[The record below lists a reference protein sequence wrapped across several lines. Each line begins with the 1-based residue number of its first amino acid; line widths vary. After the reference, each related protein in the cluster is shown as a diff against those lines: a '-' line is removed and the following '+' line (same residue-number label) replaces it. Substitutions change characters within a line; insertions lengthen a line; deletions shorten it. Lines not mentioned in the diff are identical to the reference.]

1 MLSFKKTLLNL
12 TIAPSKIESAPSLS
26 ITEALWQA
34 IRAKSVKRFDH
45 AKAYSD
51 FVVFCCDVG
60 RLDVVFYFM
69 RYVDAANPL
78 LGQFVTELPN
88 IKRIYD
94 FTNDRRL
101 QIWQPLSMYELSE
114 EKLLSLK
121 QLLLTMVSDEKRE
134 DTFFANMVISFYL
147 MLLLESSTIVFDRN
161 QVIDLIVFFKN
172 AQKTEQ
178 LRRNTCYLQL
188 FDYVLA
194 HDIQGFFRL
203 PKQNFNHLTY
213 LQHAIVDTPYL
224 ELSLR
229 DTLFEIFK
237 NNIKKN
243 NDLSRYPKKLKFA
256 VCISGSY
263 RNHQHCL
270 ESVKENLID
279 PLAADV
285 YIHTWDQMSYW
296 TGYGGAPSV
305 WRTFG
310 SDAQKVLP
318 EKYHRDLERLTPL
331 IPKANKILRT
341 PLTRPINAEL
351 FERIF
356 KPQKMI
362 VESEK
367 RFTDSLIHPE
377 GFSRHRGTL
386 NQIKMFWGIKQAFDL
401 ALANGKYDIII
412 RVRPD
417 VKVTEK
423 ITPEF
428 FKGVE
433 NNVFYSRIWPTTGI
447 ADIMFYGTDSVIYAF
462 TRLVDQM
469 IELQELS
476 PYQEYPNY
484 DCHALLAAW
493 VYESNFQLNN
503 KYIPGFI
510 DVNPK
515 IPLAGLR
522 EAIAADIQNLT
533 DEQRTELMPIL
544 DYIQK
549 NYGEPV

>member
-1 MLSFKKTLLNL
+1 MLPFKKILLNL
-12 TIAPSKIESAPSLS
+12 TIASSKTESYPSLS
-26 ITEALWQA
+26 ITEALWRE
-34 IRAKSVKRFDH
+34 IRSKSVKRFDN

-51 FVVFCCDVG
+51 FLVFCCDVG

-69 RYVDAANPL
+69 RYVDATNPL
-78 LGQFVTELPN
+78 LGQFVIETPN

-94 FTNDRRL
+94 FTNDHRL
-101 QIWQPLSMYELSE
+101 EIWQLLSMYELSE
-114 EKLLSLK
+114 EKLASLK
-121 QLLLTMVSDEKRE
+121 QTLLMMISNEKKE
-134 DTFFANMVISFYL
+134 DTFFINMIMSFYL
-147 MLLLESSTIVFDRN
+147 TLLLESSKIVLDRN

-172 AQKTEQ
+172 AKKTEQ

-188 FDYVLA
+188 FDYVLE

-224 ELSLR
+224 DKPLR
-229 DTLFEIFK
+229 DIWFEIFK
-237 NNIKKN
+237 NKVKQN
-243 NDLSRYPKKLKFA
+243 NNLSRYPRKLKFA
-256 VCISGSY
+256 ICISGSY

-279 PLAADV
+279 PLEADV

-318 EKYHRDLERLTPL
+318 EKYHIDLERLTPF
-331 IPKANKILRT
+331 IPKANGILRT
-341 PLTRPINAEL
+341 PLTQPLDPAL
-351 FERIF
+351 FETIF
-356 KPQKMI
+356 KPKELI

-367 RFTDSLIHPE
+367 AFTDSLINPE

-386 NQIKMFWGIKQAFDL
+386 NQIKMFWGIKRAFDL

-417 VKVTEK
+417 VKITEK
-423 ITPEF
+423 IMPEF
-428 FKGVE
+428 FEGVE
-433 NNVFYSRIWPTTGI
+433 NNVFYSRVWPTTGI
-447 ADIMFYGTDSVIYAF
+447 ADIMFYATDSVIYAF

-469 IELQELS
+469 MELQELS

-515 IPLAGLR
+515 IPLSGLR
-522 EAIAADIQNLT
+522 EALEADIQNLT
-533 DEQRTELMPIL
+533 DEQKAELMPIL
-544 DYIQK
+544 DYIK
-549 NYGEPV
+549 NSYCDPI